1 MHLTTRTEYEKEK
14 NILQFTLI
22 FIIISLL
29 WLNKCIAK
37 NYTAFKFENVCI
49 LDELVTEVLLPKQYH
64 GFDGL

>member
-1 MHLTTRTEYEKEK
+1 
-14 NILQFTLI
+14 
-22 FIIISLL
+22 L